1 MWPRRRAQTVALDKR
16 WWQQQPKKGKGLG
29 HSLAMQA
36 CCLHLQQE
44 TFPERAHAPCT
55 LGPHPIALC
64 PPPCSP
70 WQEGLEWLPTKAVL
84 ELHGL
89 GDKGLVTAASRT
101 SLVWGCAAH
110 VGKGDEWKGTL
121 VTPTFRQGTCQKVVH
136 ADRESDFCG
145 LDALQARG
153 CPGFLLFSMLGSRRA
168 RPPC

>member
-1 MWPRRRAQTVALDKR
+1 MAKKEGTDSSTGHKVVAAAAQE
-16 WWQQQPKKGKGLG
+16 GKGAGALPG
-29 HSLAMQA
+29 NASLLPPSPTRDFPRKRA
-36 CCLHLQQE
+36 CSCA
-44 TFPERAHAPCT
+44 RS
-55 LGPHPIALC
+55 GPHPIALC

-70 WQEGLEWLPTKAVL
+70 WQEGLSGYPQRQCWSCMDWGTRE
-84 ELHGL
+84 
-89 GDKGLVTAASRT
+89 LVTAASRT
-101 SLVWGCAAH
+101 SLVWGYAAH

-153 CPGFLLFSMLGSRRA
+153 GPGFLLLSMLGSRRA